1 MWRVRSRDP
10 TTWPRQPH
18 STTRAQGWPSRPG
31 ARGRPQSTPRGE
43 QEARFAP
50 FSAPCHEEAVSR
62 AFAKA
67 LKMSRGD
74 TLTDKH
80 TQRAQQPPE
89 DLISTL
95 RVTPGRDSGTGK
107 GPDPPARWHRNCCAL
122 TRKQGWMHPA
132 GERLAAAG
140 SSWNDN
146 RHQKGQKERL
156 RGHQINQG
164 RVQAAAKSGTSPR

>member
-18 STTRAQGWPSRPG
+18 STTRAQGWPRRPG

-89 DLISTL
+89 DLISAL

-164 RVQAAAKSGTSPR
+164 RVQAAAKSRTSPR